1 MAKQHTFYPEIFR
14 VGFQFRL
21 DQSNCRH
28 DQEKESKQ
36 NNFSTVSLGE
46 PSKSFKKRL
55 QNRPHKQSRPV
66 PPCMALKKKKR
77 IYHHCKNFNQKYFY
91 SPTDPLVVS
100 FRTPTNPKVRDQ
112 FNFSCKINE
121 IRFTTLRFVSLIN
134 PNHFIPRYLR

>member
-66 PPCMALKKKKR
+66 PPCMALKKKNVSIIIVR
-77 IYHHCKNFNQKYFY
+77 ISTKNIFTVL
-91 SPTDPLVVS
+91 PTP
-100 FRTPTNPKVRDQ
+100 
-112 FNFSCKINE
+112 
-121 IRFTTLRFVSLIN
+121 
-134 PNHFIPRYLR
+134 